1 MRSVSVKK
9 VNLRVDGLKLA
20 AEVYIPESKGPHP
33 ALCICHGVPA
43 KRTPDSTDRGYPV
56 LAERFCGEGFLA
68 FIFNFR
74 GTGESEGNFDMRGWT
89 RDVKA
94 AIDYLY
100 RSKEADK
107 SRLSLMGFSGG
118 AMASVYHAAHDER
131 VASVVACACPAR
143 FFDISEFSKLEEFLI
158 HCRQVGIIRDS
169 SFPPSVEEW
178 AEGFDMV
185 APTKWID
192 RISPRP
198 LLIIHGDNDLTVP
211 LSHALELYH
220 KAKEPRE
227 IAIIKGA
234 EHRMR
239 LSQPAMDT
247 ALMWLKKVN
256 RPGKGD

>member
-20 AEVYIPESKGPHP
+20 AEVYIPEGKGPHP
-33 ALCICHGVPA
+33 AVCICHGVPA
-43 KRTPDSTDRGYPV
+43 KRTPDSSDRGYPV

-89 RDVKA
+89 RDLKA

-100 RSKEADK
+100 QGKEADK

-118 AMASVYHAAHDER
+118 AMASVYHAAHDKR
-131 VASVVACACPAR
+131 ITSVVACACPAR
-143 FFDISEFSKLEEFLI
+143 FFDISEFSKLEEFLT

-185 APTKWID
+185 TPTRWID

-211 LSHALELYH
+211 VSHAFELYQ
-220 KAKEPRE
+220 KAREPRE

-234 EHRMR
+234 EHRLR

-247 ALMWLKKVN
+247 ALIWLKKVN
-256 RPGKGD
+256 RPDKGE